1 MKKGMRNES
10 KNLGFLGAE
19 SLQLE
24 FTCLNFSLKKDLSD
38 NFSNEYIVNLNIHAS
53 KVFAIN
59 IYL

>member
-1 MKKGMRNES
+1 MKVKY
-10 KNLGFLGAE
+10 LGFLGAE
-19 SLQLE
+19 SLQLGL
-24 FTCLNFSLKKDLSD
+24 CLNFSLQKDLSD